1 MAGPLLPLTK
11 RQISSM
17 NAIEALGILQD
28 RPDEGDTEKRAQE
41 QKAARTRLKQLEK
54 TEAGRA
60 AIKKARKDL
69 ELDVK
74 ANMKDGGEVL
84 EYRSGSDDGIFF
96 DAPSMSYEEMQRQ
109 NKRIFERNSEKE
121 AIEKLIDAGF
131 TRQGAKD
138 HIKKLKKTYAPKKK
152 AQKKMGGGK
161 VYSRGSRKANYN
173 G

>member
-28 RPDEGDTEKRAQE
+28 RPDEGDSEKRVQE

-60 AIKKARKDL
+60 EIKKARKDL

-74 ANMKDGGEVL
+74 ANMNYGGMV
-84 EYRSGSDDGIFF
+84 
-96 DAPSMSYEEMQRQ
+96 
-109 NKRIFERNSEKE
+109 
-121 AIEKLIDAGF
+121 
-131 TRQGAKD
+131 
-138 HIKKLKKTYAPKKK
+138 KKKKTAKKM
-152 AQKKMGGGK
+152 MGGGK
-161 VYSRGSRKANYN
+161 VYSRGSRKASYN
-173 G
+173 V

>member
-28 RPDEGDTEKRAQE
+28 RPDEGDSEKRVQE

-74 ANMKDGGEVL
+74 ANMKDGGKVL
-84 EYRSGSDDGIFF
+84 PKEFLGR
-96 DAPSMSYEEMQRQ
+96 AEAMSYEEMQRQ
-109 NKRIFERNSEKE
+109 NKLIFERNSEKE
-121 AIEKLIDAGF
+121 AVEKLIDAGF

-161 VYSRGSRKANYN
+161 VYSRGSRKASYN

>member
-28 RPDEGDTEKRAQE
+28 RPDEGDSEKRVQE

-84 EYRSGSDDGIFF
+84 MDEG
-96 DAPSMSYEEMQRQ
+96 MSYKEMQRQ
-109 NKRIFERNSEKE
+109 NKLIFERNSEKE
-121 AIEKLIDAGF
+121 AVEKLIDAGF

-138 HIKKLKKTYAPKKK
+138 HIKKLKKAYAPKKK